1 MIDIKLLR
9 ENPERL
15 KKAISLKKFDCDLD
29 AILDFDAKRRAI
41 VSAAEEA
48 RAAQNAANLEMSKL
62 PKGSDEFKAKIA
74 ELKEVSAKV
83 KSLEKEADEADVF
96 VYIRFVR

>member
-29 AILDFDAKRRAI
+29 AILDFDAKG
-41 VSAAEEA
+41 
-48 RAAQNAANLEMSKL
+48 AQS
-62 PKGSDEFKAKIA
+62 
-74 ELKEVSAKV
+74 
-83 KSLEKEADEADVF
+83 
-96 VYIRFVR
+96 